1 MATYLDVKKKLER
14 VRFIESVLR
23 ETGRTRQ
30 DEIVNEILID
40 AKRDY
45 RRALKRLA
53 EQEDTKYFDCKD
65 SNGEPYGDCWK
76 EMYDVEYDGTKEELL
91 AELDEQAR
99 DMAADV
105 NGCGYDCT
113 GKSFMTGFKVGH
125 ITGNRYRVLVGM
137 ALDVYGGWKNERI
150 STAGSGLFGESQRE
164 TRNQVLGIV
173 EQRELA

>member
-23 ETGRTRQ
+23 ETGRSRQ

-91 AELDEQAR
+91 EELDGQAR

-125 ITGNRYRVLVGM
+125 IAGNRYRVLVGM
-137 ALDVYGGWKNERI
+137 ALDV
-150 STAGSGLFGESQRE
+150 
-164 TRNQVLGIV
+164 
-173 EQRELA
+173 